1 MCRLLHS
8 SLSFRIKSN
17 FQPSRDCLIA
27 LTNWNINGRKILF
40 HIVARTIFRYILY
53 NLLRLTLLT
62 FNDIPAAREL
72 ARSSSLIDRF
82 GKRSP
87 PNSIVSKSKSGIGR
101 QRDVEVFKKGPWRG
115 KACVVASNAS
125 SFYSSS
131 TSFAHLR
138 LRFISNSC
146 FTKIKR
152 FGRSYMRIYFKEIV
166 FSIDKSDCA
175 NEYKRWRNIST
186 NI

>member
-1 MCRLLHS
+1 MFRLLHS

-115 KACVVASNAS
+115 KACVVPRRMRRIFIRAP
-125 SFYSSS
+125 
-131 TSFAHLR
+131 LR
-138 LRFISNSC
+138 S
-146 FTKIKR
+146 
-152 FGRSYMRIYFKEIV
+152 RIYVFGLSQIRVLQRLNVLEDLICVFTLKKLYFQSTRVIV
-166 FSIDKSDCA
+166 
-175 NEYKRWRNIST
+175 RT
-186 NI
+186 NTSVEGI